1 MSKVGLA
8 IVGCG
13 TISQLNVP
21 GYLEHSNCEI
31 VALCD
36 VNEDRAIAKAKEW
49 KINPRIYTD
58 YDSVLADEA
67 VDAVELLSPTHLH
80 ASQIISGLNA
90 GKHVS
95 CQKPIATSMD
105 EAKQIRKAVEN
116 NEKIF
121 RVTENFLYY
130 PPITKAKEL
139 IEDDAIG
146 TPSLVRIRT
155 IRGFGMETKIR
166 PEKDAYVWRR
176 DPSKNPGGMLYDDG
190 WHKYATAISWVG
202 GVEKVTSMV
211 TRTDDFLADTP
222 SAAVMKVKD
231 KDCLITLDYSNAPDM
246 PIPTKYYPLDEFF
259 EIIGERGT
267 IWVTRCTGELLDMA
281 PVILV
286 KGDDTVTYDVPSDW
300 IEGFKGASKNFIDGI
315 LQGSA
320 PDMNIDFS
328 KQVLEVALS
337 VYKSSEEER
346 TIHINQN

>member
-1 MSKVGLA
+1 MSKVKLA
-8 IVGCG
+8 VVGCG
-13 TISQLNVP
+13 TISRLNVP
-21 GYLEHSNCEI
+21 GYLEHPECEI

-36 VNEDRAIAKAKEW
+36 PVYERAESKAQEW
-49 KINPRIYTD
+49 NIQPKIYTD
-58 YDSVLADEA
+58 YGDLLKDTDI
-67 VDAVELLSPTHLH
+67 DAIELLTPTHLH
-80 ASQIISGLNA
+80 AAQIISGLEN

-95 CQKPIATSMD
+95 CQKPLATSME
-105 EAKQIRKAVEN
+105 EALLIEKAVQDN
-116 NEKIF
+116 NRIF

-130 PPITKAKEL
+130 PPIVKAKEL
-139 IEDDAIG
+139 LESGAIG
-146 TPSLVRIRT
+146 KPGLVRIRT
-155 IRGFGMETKIR
+155 IRGGGAAPKIQV
-166 PEKDAYVWRR
+166 ENDAYIWRR
-176 DPSKNPGGMLYDDG
+176 DAALNPGGMLYDDG
-190 WHKYATAISWVG
+190 WHKYSTAISWVG
-202 GVEKVTSMV
+202 DVEKLTSMV
-211 TRTDDFLADTP
+211 THNNDYLDDTP
-222 SAAVMKVKD
+222 SAVVMKVKD

-315 LQGSA
+315 LQESA
-320 PDMNIDFS
+320 PDMSIDFS

>member
-1 MSKVGLA
+1 MSKVGIA

-21 GYLEHSNCEI
+21 GYLEHPNCEI

-139 IEDDAIG
+139 IENGAIG
-146 TPSLVRIRT
+146 TPSLVRI
-155 IRGFGMETKIR
+155 
-166 PEKDAYVWRR
+166 
-176 DPSKNPGGMLYDDG
+176 
-190 WHKYATAISWVG
+190 
-202 GVEKVTSMV
+202 
-211 TRTDDFLADTP
+211 
-222 SAAVMKVKD
+222 
-231 KDCLITLDYSNAPDM
+231 
-246 PIPTKYYPLDEFF
+246 
-259 EIIGERGT
+259 
-267 IWVTRCTGELLDMA
+267 
-281 PVILV
+281 
-286 KGDDTVTYDVPSDW
+286 
-300 IEGFKGASKNFIDGI
+300 
-315 LQGSA
+315 
-320 PDMNIDFS
+320 
-328 KQVLEVALS
+328 
-337 VYKSSEEER
+337 
-346 TIHINQN
+346 